1 MNHYFIYLQINNE
14 RMETDTFP
22 IRLREARL
30 MMGLSME
37 QLAERT
43 GRAMTRQSILCY
55 EKGRMHPKHH
65 ALQALVQ
72 ALDISE
78 AYFSCRGV
86 QVNVPMLRSTSGN
99 RLTEPELQA
108 IEARLSFWAERYLEK
123 ERKAGVTS
131 RFIHPMQGT
140 AVATVDDAARAAD
153 LLRERW
159 HCGDGP
165 LPFLLRLMERKGI
178 KILSTSLPEGILGL
192 STWADGK
199 HPLMVLDMRPE
210 RTTTERLRFT
220 AAHEL
225 AHLLLTFPSD
235 SEFTEEKRCNQFAG
249 FFLFPR
255 RTFIDELFLDRRT
268 TLTLPELI
276 DLRQV
281 YGLSIASLVH
291 EAWDLRLI
299 SHEHYN
305 WWYDEHINKNP
316 LETGWG
322 EYAYKESIG
331 REKRVEEVIQI
342 FKQERRCIN
351 NKETILTDS

>member
-1 MNHYFIYLQINNE
+1 
-14 RMETDTFP
+14 MEKVTFP
-22 IRLREARL
+22 TRLREARL

-37 QLAERT
+37 QLSERT

-55 EKGRMHPKHH
+55 EKGRMHPKRH
-65 ALQALVQ
+65 ALQALAE

-78 AYFSCRGV
+78 AYFSGDGI
-86 QVNVPMLRSTSGN
+86 QIDVPMLRSTSGG

-123 ERKAGVTS
+123 ERRACVAS
-131 RFIHPMQGT
+131 RFVHPT
-140 AVATVDDAARAAD
+140 PDTSITTVDDASRAAD

-165 LPFLLRLMERKGI
+165 LPFLLRLMERRGI
-178 KILSTSLPEGILGL
+178 KILSTALPEGILGL
-192 STWADGK
+192 STWADGL
-199 HPLMVLDMRPE
+199 HPLIVLDMRPE

-225 AHLLLTFPSD
+225 AHLLFTFPAD

-255 RTFIDELFLDRRT
+255 RTFIEELFLDHRT
-268 TLTLPELI
+268 TLSLPELI

-281 YGLSIASLVH
+281 YGLSIASMVH
-291 EAWDLRLI
+291 EAWDLRII
-299 SHEHYN
+299 SREHYD
-305 WWYDEHINKNP
+305 WWYEERIKKNL
-316 LETGWG
+316 LEKGWG
-322 EYAYKESIG
+322 EYVYKENVG
-331 REKRVEEVIQI
+331 REWRVEEGEEGIHPYDDIQH
-342 FKQERRCIN
+342 
-351 NKETILTDS
+351 L